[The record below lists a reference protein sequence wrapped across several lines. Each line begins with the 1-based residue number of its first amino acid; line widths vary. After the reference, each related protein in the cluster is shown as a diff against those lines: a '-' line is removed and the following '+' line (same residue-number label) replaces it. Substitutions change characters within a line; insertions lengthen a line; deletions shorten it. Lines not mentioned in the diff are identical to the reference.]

1 MPWSLREQSGGNH
14 QEEFPLKRHIA
25 GLACAAMTVLSV
37 PALASTATAQA
48 SDPISALRSQ
58 FKTGLGVKT
67 VDTTK
72 VRGIAGNAVIAKR
85 TGVFQFGTSGIR
97 ASDHTGQL
105 RIKPSDLG
113 LSEASTTSEDDQ
125 LTKLFTCMTKPERV
139 VRIKNATY
147 ISGGV
152 FGEFLPADKTWLRFD
167 GAAGVTGSLSQ
178 LVNVAEPSTLKVLLA
193 HTTVKRAGTYA
204 GKITFGELH
213 KISPWFRVSLGA
225 PLDRK
230 TAKISMSWKLY
241 LGADKLAKR
250 LTVSYLAGAKDAVT
264 VDTSYTGWGSKT
276 TVATPPADQVAKLS
290 ELEFGGKVAPPFT
303 VLNPG

>member
-1 MPWSLREQSGGNH
+1 MLWSLREQSGGNH

-72 VRGIAGNAVIAKR
+72 MRSVAGNAVVAKR

-97 ASDHTGQL
+97 ASDHTAQL
-105 RIKPSDLG
+105 RIKASDLG

-125 LTKLFTCMTKPERV
+125 MTKLLAGLTKPERV

-147 ISGGV
+147 ISGGML
-152 FGEFLPADKTWLRFD
+152 GEFLPADKTWLRFD
-167 GAAGVTGSLSQ
+167 TVAGFTGSLSQ
-178 LVNVAEPSTLKVLLA
+178 LVNVAEPSTLKALLA

-204 GKITFGELH
+204 GKITFGELY
-213 KISPWFRVSLGA
+213 KISPWFRVSVGE
-225 PLDRK
+225 PMDRR
-230 TAKISMSWKLY
+230 TGKISMSWKLY
-241 LGADKLAKR
+241 LGSDKLAKR
-250 LTVSYLAGAKDAVT
+250 LTTSYPAGSKDAVT
-264 VDTSYTGWGSKT
+264 VDTSYTGWGSKV
-276 TVATPPADQVAKLS
+276 TVTTPPADQVAKQS
-290 ELEFGGKVAPPFT
+290 ELELNGKVEPPFT

>member
-1 MPWSLREQSGGNH
+1 MLWSLREQSGGNH

-72 VRGIAGNAVIAKR
+72 VRGIAGNAVVAKR

-97 ASDHTGQL
+97 ASDHTAQL

-113 LSEASTTSEDDQ
+113 LSEESTTDEDSQ
-125 LTKLFTCMTKPERV
+125 LTKLFTGMTKPERV

-147 ISGGV
+147 ISGGM

-167 GAAGVTGSLSQ
+167 TTAGATGSLSQ
-178 LVNVAEPSTLKVLLA
+178 LVNVAEPSTLKALLA

-204 GKITFGELH
+204 GKITLGELH
-213 KISPWFRVSLGA
+213 KVSPWFRVSLGT

-230 TAKISMSWKLY
+230 NAKVSLSWKLY

-250 LTVSYLAGAKDAVT
+250 LTTSYPAGSKDAVT
-264 VDTSYTGWGSKT
+264 VDTSYTGWGSKV
-276 TVATPPADQVAKLS
+276 TVAAPPADQVAKLS
-290 ELEFGGKVAPPFT
+290 ELEFDGKVEPPFT

>member
-1 MPWSLREQSGGNH
+1 M
-14 QEEFPLKRHIA
+14 KRHIA

-72 VRGIAGNAVIAKR
+72 VRGIAGNAVVAKR

-97 ASDHTGQL
+97 ASDHTAQL

-113 LSEASTTSEDDQ
+113 LSEESTTDEDSQ
-125 LTKLFTCMTKPERV
+125 LTKLFTGMTKPERV

-147 ISGGV
+147 ISGGM

-167 GAAGVTGSLSQ
+167 TTAGATGSLSQ
-178 LVNVAEPSTLKVLLA
+178 LVNVAEPSTLKALLA

-204 GKITFGELH
+204 GKITLGELH
-213 KISPWFRVSLGA
+213 KVSPWFRVSLGT

-230 TAKISMSWKLY
+230 NAKVSLSWKLY

-250 LTVSYLAGAKDAVT
+250 LTTSYPAGSKDAVT
-264 VDTSYTGWGSKT
+264 VDTSYTGWGSKV
-276 TVATPPADQVAKLS
+276 TVAAPPADQVAKLS
-290 ELEFGGKVAPPFT
+290 ELEFDGKVEPPFT